1 MALVA
6 LHLLWPWVDFW
17 KFEII
22 FLKSFVL
29 YFPRA
34 GRHGR
39 GRNLGRGGRGPSG
52 QREAGQVGQGG
63 VAGGLDT
70 RTVESLED
78 QDIVNVDESVKFDT
92 LSYILYYL

>member
-1 MALVA
+1 MFYSVY
-6 LHLLWPWVDFW
+6 
-17 KFEII
+17 
-22 FLKSFVL
+22 VL
-29 YFPRA
+29 RA
-34 GRHGR
+34 GRYGR

>member
-1 MALVA
+1 MFYSVY
-6 LHLLWPWVDFW
+6 
-17 KFEII
+17 
-22 FLKSFVL
+22 VL
-29 YFPRA
+29 RA
-34 GRHGR
+34 GRYGR

-78 QDIVNVDESVKFDT
+78 QDIIYVDESVKFDT